1 MDEDKLMEYDKSS
14 YITDLED
21 FPYHIVDGYELAESV
36 KPDKKAISKIIV
48 SGMGGSAIPGDI
60 LLSYMKQNSKVP
72 VFLNRNY
79 KLPAYA
85 DRETLFFAVSYSGN
99 TEETIE
105 AFREALRKGCQ
116 IVVLSSGGKLKE
128 LAALHKK
135 PFIEIPKEKQPRAMV
150 GYLFFSMLRVVVNAN
165 LLRDVKKEV
174 ESLSKY
180 LKDSN
185 IKEKAKELAVNL
197 LDKVPLVY
205 ASDDFYPVAMR
216 FKTQINENA
225 KIHAFWNSFSEMNHN
240 EIVGYTNLYA
250 KYHVVIFGSE
260 SDHPRIKKRY
270 VICKRLM
277 KAKGATI
284 TQMNYTG
291 TSLLK
296 QMFTA
301 INMGDWTS
309 YYMALNK
316 KMDPSPVDII
326 ENLKNELKK

>member
-1 MDEDKLMEYDKSS
+1 MDDEKLMQYDKSS

-21 FPYHIVDGYELAESV
+21 FPYHIIDGYELAKDV
-36 KPDKKAISKIIV
+36 KVEKKNISKIIV
-48 SGMGGSAIPGDI
+48 AGMGGSGMPGDI
-60 LLSYMKQNSKVP
+60 LKSYMTYNSKTP
-72 VFLNRNY
+72 VFVCKNY
-79 KLPAYA
+79 KLPAFA
-85 DRETLFFAVSYSGN
+85 DKETLFFAVSYSGN

-116 IVVLSSGGKLKE
+116 IVVVTSGGKLKE
-128 LAALHKK
+128 LASLHKK
-135 PFIEIPKEKQPRAMV
+135 ALIEVPKEKQPRAMI
-150 GYLFFSMLRVVVNAN
+150 GYLFFSILRVVVNAGI
-165 LLRDVKKEV
+165 LRDVKKDV
-174 ESLSKY
+174 EALSKY

-185 IKEKAKELAVNL
+185 LKTKAKELALNL
-197 LDKVPLVY
+197 LDKVPLIY

-225 KIHAFWNSFSEMNHN
+225 KIHAFWNTFSEMNHN
-240 EIVGYTNLYA
+240 EIVGFTSLYA
-250 KYHVVIFGSE
+250 KYHMIIFGSE

-270 VICKRLM
+270 TICKRLI

-316 KMDPSPVDII
+316 KVDPSPVTII
-326 ENLKNELKK
+326 ENLKKELKG